1 MIGTFLLF
9 LLQIMKTMNRLLI
22 IFIFTIACQPLFA
35 QTGSRVAKSIKGKVI
50 DEATNQ
56 AVVYANIGIEGTF
69 YGTASDADGNFE
81 MKIPEEMIDKQIF
94 FSALSYITETFPVNR
109 LFEKEYNIIKLK
121 PQTYSIADVDIE
133 AQSRVIIRILRMAS
147 ENTPYNFLGGP
158 FNLSCTYE
166 NEKTI
171 NDTVNISEKAKVLIY
186 DRNGY
191 RQPSKT
197 DAFKMRKYEIKKEE
211 PAYSFATG
219 ITNFDEL
226 LELDWVRSATS
237 VLNPAILNQFE
248 LTMENETTVDNEQ
261 AWAISFT
268 QKQPAP
274 SGSHDFYATAFKG
287 KITVS
292 KDDYSV
298 KKIEGE
304 GFSEIQNR
312 QGRFLAVGKGNNNY
326 FKDVNYSFEITYSK
340 LKPETFSLKKEY
352 EFKGEK
358 ISETSLLT
366 VDQVLTAGVKAISS
380 RQYFTR

>member
-1 MIGTFLLF
+1 MIDTFFLF

-22 IFIFTIACQPLFA
+22 IFIFTFACQPLFA

-50 DEATNQ
+50 DEVTNQ

-69 YGTASDADGNFE
+69 YGTASDAEGNFE

-133 AQSRVIIRILRMAS
+133 ARSRVIIRILRMAS

-166 NEKTI
+166 NDKI
-171 NDTVNISEKAKVLIY
+171 VNDTVNISETAKVLVY
-186 DRNGY
+186 DGNGY

-197 DAFKMRKYEIKKEE
+197 DAFNMRKYEIKKEE
-211 PAYSFATG
+211 PDYSFATG

-237 VLNPAILNQFE
+237 VLNPAILNQFD
-248 LTMENETTVDNEQ
+248 LAMEDETTVEDKP
-261 AWAISFT
+261 AWVISFT

-274 SGSHDFYATAFKG
+274 SGSHDFHATAFKG

-304 GFSEIQNR
+304 GFAEKQNR
-312 QGRFLAVGKGNNNY
+312 QGNFLAVGRGNNNY
-326 FKDVNYSFEITYSK
+326 FEDVNYSFEITYSK
-340 LKPETFSLKKEY
+340 LKPETFLLNKKY
-352 EFKGEK
+352 RFKEDK
-358 ISETSLLT
+358 ITETASLT
-366 VDQVLTAGVKAISS
+366 VDQVLTSGVKSISS
-380 RQYFTR
+380 RQYFPR